1 MANSLNTITVDGIT
15 YNAEQY
21 AKDHP
26 TTKVNDEL
34 GKEVFLQLLVAQ
46 MKYQDPLDPQDNSE
60 YVAELANFSALEQM
74 TNVASNL
81 ESLSDIVS
89 NIDTSV
95 LVGQLSS
102 MVGKGVNWTTTSTTQ
117 AADGTIT
124 SSSNTFSGI
133 IQGVSLSS
141 GTPTVIAVANG
152 VTYRVSIS
160 DIDNVFEVQDAVEQS
175 TSDTT
180 VAGTASTNTATTDT
194 TTAAATANATT
205 NDIASAASSAVAS
218 ALANAATSTGAS
230 TDTDTGAASATVA
243 VNASAGSGNLTTEN
257 ISNITSETLT
267 VPATV

>member
-26 TTKVNDEL
+26 TVSKNDEL

-60 YVAELANFSALEQM
+60 YLAELANFSALEQM

-81 ESLSDIVS
+81 ESLSTIVN

-102 MVGKGVNWTTTSTTQ
+102 MIGKGVNWTSISTSQ
-117 AADGTIT
+117 AADGTVT
-124 SSSNTFSGI
+124 SSSGVYSGI

-141 GTPTVIAVANG
+141 GSPTIIATTSDG
-152 VTYRVSIS
+152 MTYRVAVS
-160 DIDNVFEVQDAVEQS
+160 DIDNIFDVVDAVEQS
-175 TSDTT
+175 ATSSIPNAGVEDNNLAIEDALKDVFGNGGTT
-180 VAGTASTNTATTDT
+180 EES
-194 TTAAATANATT
+194 ATAEE
-205 NDIASAASSAVAS
+205 
-218 ALANAATSTGAS
+218 L
-230 TDTDTGAASATVA
+230 
-243 VNASAGSGNLTTEN
+243 
-257 ISNITSETLT
+257 
-267 VPATV
+267 